1 MIFAE
6 QIFGGVQIRRSQ
18 KKLMLIHVCNQNL
31 FTLIF
36 RYYYYSVEE
45 LGGRE
50 GGGSGGGTK
59 PRPKTGAARFARPLR
74 GAEVKSRKKPS
85 AAQFARPLRGA
96 EVLAHAICSEK
107 K

>member
-1 MIFAE
+1 MCENVSAFWFDIPVLLLLNR
-6 QIFGGVQIRRSQ
+6 G
-18 KKLMLIHVCNQNL
+18 
-31 FTLIF
+31 T
-36 RYYYYSVEE
+36 
-45 LGGRE
+45 GRE

-59 PRPKTGAARFARPLR
+59 PRPKTGAARLAHPLR